1 MFNKNQI
8 EVLNKELDSSRI
20 KTREKG
26 NVSLSYIEGFDVIDT
41 ANLIFG
47 YGNWSYLISKLEQ
60 VSQEQNHN
68 QNYVVCYKAVVKL
81 IVKDENHT
89 KSISRQDVGFGTGV
103 SKTLADAH
111 ENAGKESVTDG
122 LKRAMRS
129 FGNQFGNSL
138 YDKSRNHV
146 NQDSSYQTNQ
156 NQNYN
161 QRPPQN
167 NQQQQ
172 QPYQNENVNS
182 RATNSNFKGVGNQQQ
197 TARQNQAQSMQQQV
211 QNSNG
216 NVNNRTTQNAN
227 QKPLQ
232 HNQQNNVQQ
241 QNSFQNNQSFDQ
253 YEYQSLYNLGLEIVE
268 QNGFLII
275 IGENQYSYRDAI
287 KASNFRFDAKS
298 KTWYKPIESAA

>member
-1 MFNKNQI
+1 MFNKNQLDS
-8 EVLNKELDSSRI
+8 LNKELDSSRI
-20 KTREKG
+20 KIREKG

-111 ENAGKESVTDG
+111 ENAGKESVTDA
-122 LKRAMRS
+122 LKRTLRS

-138 YDKSRNHV
+138 YDKSRNHA
-146 NQDSSYQTNQ
+146 NQDSSYQANQ

-161 QRPPQN
+161 QRPSQN

-172 QPYQNENVNS
+172 QPYQNENVN
-182 RATNSNFKGVGNQQQ
+182 RATNANVSSNFKGVGNQQQ
-197 TARQNQAQSMQQQV
+197 TARQNQAQLMQQQV
-211 QNSNG
+211 QNPNSR
-216 NVNNRTTQNAN
+216 NVNQNPN
-227 QKPLQ
+227 
-232 HNQQNNVQQ
+232 NQQNNPPQ

-253 YEYQSLYNLGLEIVE
+253 YEYQGLYNLGLEIVE
-268 QNGFLII
+268 QNGFLVVT
-275 IGENQYSYRDAI
+275 GNNQYSYKDAI
-287 KASNFRFDAKS
+287 KACGFRFDSAS

>member
-8 EVLNKELDSSRI
+8 EVLNKELDSNRVKI
-20 KTREKG
+20 REKG

-68 QNYVVCYKAVVKL
+68 QNFVVCYKAVVKL
-81 IVKDENHT
+81 IIKDENHS

-138 YDKSRNHV
+138 YDKSRNHA
-146 NQDSSYQTNQ
+146 NQESSYQQ
-156 NQNYN
+156 NHNYN
-161 QRPPQN
+161 QRLPQN

-172 QPYQNENVNS
+172 QPYQNENVNNRAINGNS
-182 RATNSNFKGVGNQQQ
+182 RISGNQQQ
-197 TARQNQAQSMQQQV
+197 TATQNQNQTMQQV
-211 QNSNG
+211 QNPNSR
-216 NVNNRTTQNAN
+216 NVKQNPN
-227 QKPLQ
+227 
-232 HNQQNNVQQ
+232 NQQNNPQ
-241 QNSFQNNQSFDQ
+241 QNSFSNNQSFDQ

-268 QNGFLII
+268 QNGFLIVT
-275 IGENQYSYRDAI
+275 GDNQYSYRDAI

>member
-1 MFNKNQI
+1 MFNKNQLAS
-8 EVLNKELDSSRI
+8 LNQELDSSRI

-26 NVSLSYIEGFDVIDT
+26 NINLSYIEGFDVIDT

-89 KSISRQDVGFGTGV
+89 KSIFRQDVGFGSGV
-103 SKTLADAH
+103 AKTLNDAH
-111 ENAGKESVTDG
+111 ENAGKEAVTDA

-138 YDKSRNHV
+138 YDKSRNHA
-146 NQDSSYQTNQ
+146 NQESSYQANQ

-161 QRPPQN
+161 QKLQN

-172 QPYQNENVNS
+172 QAYQNENLNN
-182 RATNSNFKGVGNQQQ
+182 RATNANANTNFKGVGNQQQ
-197 TARQNQAQSMQQQV
+197 TARQNQNQSMQQQV
-211 QNSNG
+211 QNPNSR
-216 NVNNRTTQNAN
+216 NVNQNPN
-227 QKPLQ
+227 
-232 HNQQNNVQQ
+232 NQQNNPQ
-241 QNSFQNNQSFDQ
+241 QNSFSNNQSFDQ
-253 YEYQSLYNLGLEIVE
+253 YEYQSLYNLGLEILE

-275 IGENQYSYRDAI
+275 IGENQYAYRDAI

>member
-8 EVLNKELDSSRI
+8 EVLNKELDSNRI

-26 NVSLSYIEGFDVIDT
+26 NINLSYIEGFDVIDT

-68 QNYVVCYKAVVKL
+68 QNFVVCYKAVVKL

-103 SKTLADAH
+103 SKTLADAY

-122 LKRAMRS
+122 LKRTLRS

-138 YDKSRNHV
+138 YDKSRNHQ
-146 NQDSSYQTNQ
+146 NSDSSYQSNQ
-156 NQNYN
+156 NQQNHQ
-161 QRPPQN
+161 QRQS
-167 NQQQQ
+167 
-172 QPYQNENVNS
+172 YQNENVNS
-182 RATNSNFKGVGNQQQ
+182 RVTNTNFKGVGNQQQ
-197 TARQNQAQSMQQQV
+197 GRQNHAHNQTIQQQV
-211 QNSNG
+211 QNPN
-216 NVNNRTTQNAN
+216 
-227 QKPLQ
+227 
-232 HNQQNNVQQ
+232 NQQNNPPQ

-253 YEYQSLYNLGLEIVE
+253 YEYQGLYNLGLDVIE
-268 QNGFLII
+268 QNGFLVV
-275 IGENQYSYRDAI
+275 IGENQYAYRDAI
-287 KASNFRFDAKS
+287 KACSFRFDSKS
-298 KTWYKPIESAA
+298 KKWFKPIESAA

>member
-1 MFNKNQI
+1 MFNKNQLAS
-8 EVLNKELDSSRI
+8 LNQELDSSRI

-26 NVSLSYIEGFDVIDT
+26 NINLSYIEGFDVIDT

-111 ENAGKESVTDG
+111 ENAGKESVTDA
-122 LKRAMRS
+122 LKRTLRS

-138 YDKSRNHV
+138 YDKSRNHA
-146 NQDSSYQTNQ
+146 NQDSSYQANQ

-161 QRPPQN
+161 QRPSQN

-172 QPYQNENVNS
+172 QPYQNENVN
-182 RATNSNFKGVGNQQQ
+182 RATNANVSSNFKGVGNQQQ
-197 TARQNQAQSMQQQV
+197 TARQNQAQLMQQQV
-211 QNSNG
+211 QNPNSR
-216 NVNNRTTQNAN
+216 NVNQNPN
-227 QKPLQ
+227 
-232 HNQQNNVQQ
+232 NQQNNPPQ

-253 YEYQSLYNLGLEIVE
+253 YEYQGLYNLGLEIVE
-268 QNGFLII
+268 QNGFLVVT
-275 IGENQYSYRDAI
+275 GNNQYSYKDAI
-287 KASNFRFDAKS
+287 KACGFRFDSAS

>member
-1 MFNKNQI
+1 MFNKEQI
-8 EVLNKELDSSRI
+8 EILNEELNSNRI

-26 NVSLSYIEGFDVIDT
+26 NVSLFYIEGFDVIDT

-89 KSISRQDVGFGTGV
+89 KSILRQDVGFGTDV

-138 YDKSRNHV
+138 YDKSRNHAS
-146 NQDSSYQTNQ
+146 QESSYQANQ

-172 QPYQNENVNS
+172 QPYQNDNVN

-197 TARQNQAQSMQQQV
+197 TRQNQTQTMQQQV
-211 QNSNG
+211 QNQNSR
-216 NVNNRTTQNAN
+216 NVNQNPN
-227 QKPLQ
+227 
-232 HNQQNNVQQ
+232 NQQNNAQQ
-241 QNSFQNNQSFDQ
+241 QHI
-253 YEYQSLYNLGLEIVE
+253 L
-268 QNGFLII
+268 
-275 IGENQYSYRDAI
+275 
-287 KASNFRFDAKS
+287 
-298 KTWYKPIESAA
+298 